1 MLNLR
6 HPNLNHRYLV
16 ALGSNLGDRSAQ
28 LRAAVSAVNSSIGPV
43 LATAPFYVTEPIG
56 AADQTFLNSAVTVA
70 SSLDPEAV
78 LSELLHIETKLGR
91 IRAERWGNRLIDLD
105 VLLWQRLDTDGRWE
119 SASWA
124 SPTLS
129 VPHPEMLKRAFV
141 MIPAAVIAP
150 DWIHP
155 LSGRSLQQEVGNHE
169 YSQLHSL
176 SSTEQLLARELGIV
190 TTAAH

>member
-1 MLNLR
+1 MLNLK
-6 HPNLNHRYLV
+6 HPNLNHRYLI

-28 LRAAVSAVNSSIGPV
+28 LRAAVSAVNSCIGPV
-43 LATAPFYVTEPIG
+43 LATAPIYVTEPIG

-70 SSLDPEAV
+70 SSLDPESV
-78 LSELLHIETKLGR
+78 LSELLNIETKLGR
-91 IRAERWGNRLIDLD
+91 VRAERWGNRLIDLD
-105 VLLWQRLDTDGRWE
+105 VLLWQRLNTDGRWE

-141 MIPAAVIAP
+141 MIPAVVIAP

-155 LSGRSLQQEVGNHE
+155 QSGHSLEAE
-169 YSQLHSL
+169 AAFRKYTQLQPL
-176 SSTEQLLARELGIV
+176 SSTEQLLAREISIV

>member
-1 MLNLR
+1 MLNLG
-6 HPNLNHRYLV
+6 HPNLNHRYLI

-28 LRAAVSAVNSSIGPV
+28 LRAAVSAVNSCIGPV

-70 SSLDPEAV
+70 ASLDPEAV
-78 LSELLHIETKLGR
+78 LSKLLNIETELGR
-91 IRAERWGNRLIDLD
+91 VRAERWGNRLIDLD
-105 VLLWQRLDTDGRWE
+105 VLLWQRLDSSGRWE
-119 SASWA
+119 SASWS
-124 SPTLS
+124 SPTLT

-155 LSGRSLQQEVGNHE
+155 HSGNSLEAEAACRN
-169 YSQLHSL
+169 YAQLQPI
-176 SSTEQLLARELGIV
+176 SSTEQLFAREPGIV
-190 TTAAH
+190 TIAAH